1 MEFRNPRL
9 GTPHTKW
16 ASIRGTR
23 KSDGVPR
30 RWRDWL
36 GFEELKMVKFYY
48 SSSFSR
54 LSQLIFIPH
63 VDKIRL

>member
-9 GTPHTKW
+9 ETSHTKW

-23 KSDGVPR
+23 KSDGVLR
-30 RWRDWL
+30 RWWDWL

-54 LSQLIFIPH
+54 LSQFIFIPH
-63 VDKIRL
+63 DDKIRL